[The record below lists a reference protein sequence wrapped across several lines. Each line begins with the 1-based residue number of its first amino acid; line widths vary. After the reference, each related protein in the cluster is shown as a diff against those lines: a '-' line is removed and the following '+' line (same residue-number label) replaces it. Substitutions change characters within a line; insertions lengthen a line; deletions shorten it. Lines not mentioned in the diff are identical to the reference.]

1 MDELM
6 LNNSDTMTHVQIA
19 ELVQSRPDKV
29 KQSMERLSS
38 KGLIELT
45 PVGGVNHKNQMMT
58 YYHVNERDSYVVVAR
73 LSPEFTAFLV
83 DEWQKRKSQPK
94 LTQEQQVLAIAH
106 QLIETTKQRDDAI
119 ATKAQINDSRTATI
133 MGRLGNAKKRINK
146 LEKKLQGEGTHKTT
160 LAAHLPVTIAISGK
174 NRQVATILRNIS
186 EDMELPRQKV
196 PCKRYGEVWAYHV
209 NVIEQFREMYLK

>member
-6 LNNSDTMTHVQIA
+6 LNNSDTMTHLQLA
-19 ELVQSRPDKV
+19 ELTSKRPDNV
-29 KQSMERLSS
+29 KRTMDDLGS
-38 KGLIELT
+38 KGLIVVTQSEGR
-45 PVGGVNHKNQMMT
+45 VRGKGVT
-58 YYHVNERDSYVVVAR
+58 EYHVNERDSYVVVAR

-146 LEKKLQGEGTHKTT
+146 LEKKLQDEGTHKTT
-160 LAAHLPVTIAISGK
+160 LAANLPVTIAISGK